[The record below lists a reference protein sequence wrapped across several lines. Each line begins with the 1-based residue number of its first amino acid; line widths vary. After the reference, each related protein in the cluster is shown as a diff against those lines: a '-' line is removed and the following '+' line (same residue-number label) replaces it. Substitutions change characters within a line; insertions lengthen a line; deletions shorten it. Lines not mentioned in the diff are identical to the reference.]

1 MLWARVRD
9 QWKITSVKRRERP
22 SLPFM
27 HCHLRQMGK
36 RWSVTG
42 ETNIRALHNTVRG
55 HGAGLESQRSLAPP
69 SPRGARRTLRQHGRN
84 AARSSASLTLSP
96 LRPERRCGRVRGR
109 QWAGSSPLAGICG
122 PRSGPNLALGF
133 QIHTS
138 KGPGRAP
145 ARTPPGL
152 ARKCSMYMPC
162 AQLRRLST
170 RRRAHMA
177 DAFIA
182 RVEGEYCDRPVRRG
196 APTAGSLPCC
206 GARRGSWVPA
216 PRVQRRSGA
225 S

>member
-1 MLWARVRD
+1 MCERVECHPCGAPRAESD
-9 QWKITSVKRRERP
+9 KLMHRERP
-22 SLPFM
+22 
-27 HCHLRQMGK
+27 HAHLFPRRTIDIDTLGTGARPVENYECEKKGK
-36 RWSVTG
+36 AKPPVHALSPPPIGRRWSVTG

-69 SPRGARRTLRQHGRN
+69 RPRGARRTLRQHSRN

-145 ARTPPGL
+145 RSNPTW
-152 ARKCSMYMPC
+152 PC
-162 AQLRRLST
+162 KK
-170 RRRAHMA
+170 M
-177 DAFIA
+177 
-182 RVEGEYCDRPVRRG
+182 
-196 APTAGSLPCC
+196 
-206 GARRGSWVPA
+206 
-216 PRVQRRSGA
+216 
-225 S
+225 

>member
-1 MLWARVRD
+1 MCS
-9 QWKITSVKRRERP
+9 T
-22 SLPFM
+22 
-27 HCHLRQMGK
+27 
-36 RWSVTG
+36 
-42 ETNIRALHNTVRG
+42 
-55 HGAGLESQRSLAPP
+55 
-69 SPRGARRTLRQHGRN
+69 
-84 AARSSASLTLSP
+84 
-96 LRPERRCGRVRGR
+96 
-109 QWAGSSPLAGICG
+109 
-122 PRSGPNLALGF
+122 RSGPNLALGF

-206 GARRGSWVPA
+206 GARRGELG
-216 PRVQRRSGA
+216 PRSPRAEKKRCFLRPRRVYWLLALRNRGTRIGKRTRGLWKRMAKSVWAYSGVA
-225 S
+225 GRRGLEARPYLRY

>member
-69 SPRGARRTLRQHGRN
+69 RPRGARRTLRQHGRN
-84 AARSSASLTLSP
+84 AARSYASLTLSP

-109 QWAGSSPLAGICG
+109 QWAGSNPLCVAPDRGRISRWG
-122 PRSGPNLALGF
+122 SRSTHPKAPGAPPLEPHLALQENVVCTCRARNCAGF
-133 QIHTS
+133 PQEDAHTWQ
-138 KGPGRAP
+138 
-145 ARTPPGL
+145 THL
-152 ARKCSMYMPC
+152 L
-162 AQLRRLST
+162 Q
-170 RRRAHMA
+170 
-177 DAFIA
+177 
-182 RVEGEYCDRPVRRG
+182 E
-196 APTAGSLPCC
+196 
-206 GARRGSWVPA
+206 
-216 PRVQRRSGA
+216 
-225 S
+225 